1 VALFSGFDVKTFGL
15 IPNSQES
22 FHTTSGARVLYLRMT
37 KHCSNS
43 ITRTRWDEAAADY
56 ELGHKHAVQIARE
69 LGVSPAT
76 VSREFKRRGCIKAS
90 RIAETFAAIEAR
102 LDAEAE
108 ARARSKVVRDEARTR
123 ALSALVDEL
132 MDVIEAAGENGD
144 LTTAN
149 PDIARIDRALQI
161 AMR

>member
-1 VALFSGFDVKTFGL
+1 M
-15 IPNSQES
+15 
-22 FHTTSGARVLYLRMT
+22 TTE
-37 KHCSNS
+37 CSKFIAS
-43 ITRTRWDEAAADY
+43 ERWDQAAADY

-90 RIAETFAAIEAR
+90 RIAETIAEIEAR

-108 ARARSKVVRDEARTR
+108 VRARSKAARNEARTR
-123 ALSALVDEL
+123 ALNALVDEL
-132 MDVIEAAGENGD
+132 MDVIEAAGKHGD

-149 PDIARIDRALQI
+149 PDIARIDKALQL